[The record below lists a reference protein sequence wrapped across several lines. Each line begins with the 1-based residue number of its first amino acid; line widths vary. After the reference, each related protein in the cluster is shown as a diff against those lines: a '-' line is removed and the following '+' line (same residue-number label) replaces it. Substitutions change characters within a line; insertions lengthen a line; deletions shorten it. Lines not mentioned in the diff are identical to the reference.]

1 MKSKAFRIAFP
12 RKSRLGIFLSLAIT
26 ASLLTPL
33 VPGAFSAGV
42 ASAPAPAPRAAVR
55 PAAFAIAPSITATKT
70 DAFPSHPSGKAE
82 AGDTIT
88 YTVQI
93 NNSGTDA
100 TGVVYSDTVDPN
112 TTFVPGSVTTTPV
125 AVDDTY

>member
-12 RKSRLGIFLSLAIT
+12 RKSRLGTFLSLAVT
-26 ASLLTPL
+26 VSLLTPL
-33 VPGAFSAGV
+33 VPGAFSAGG
-42 ASAPAPAPRAAVR
+42 AGAPVPAPRAAVS
-55 PAAFAIAPSITATKT
+55 PAAFAVAPSITATKA

-82 AGDTIT
+82 PGDAIT

-100 TGVVYSDTVDPN
+100 TGV
-112 TTFVPGSVTTTPV
+112 
-125 AVDDTY
+125 